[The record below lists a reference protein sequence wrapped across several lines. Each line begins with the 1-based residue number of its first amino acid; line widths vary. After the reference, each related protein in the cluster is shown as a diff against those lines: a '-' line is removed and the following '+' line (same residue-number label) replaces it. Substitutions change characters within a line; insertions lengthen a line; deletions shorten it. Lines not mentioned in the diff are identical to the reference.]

1 MSTGRV
7 MTVRGPVPAPDLGIT
22 LMHEHVFIDLSFLWD
37 APTSEWQK
45 PLVDAEITLANRGL
59 LQVDPYVSRRNL
71 VLDDFDVAVRGW
83 LHSRHRAAAP
93 ALARPPPAFPRN
105 RPSL

>member
-22 LMHEHVFIDLSFLWD
+22 LMHEHVFIDLSILWD
-37 APTSEWQK
+37 APTSDWQK
-45 PLVDAEITLANRGL
+45 PLVDAEISLANRGL

-71 VLDDFDVAVRGW
+71 LLDDFDVAADG
-83 LHSRHRAAAP
+83 RAASP
-93 ALARPPPAFPRN
+93 QLGGGPKGTRPN
-105 RPSL
+105 TSH